1 MKAVLLA
8 LCAAA
13 LVFAASAAGS
23 SRPLAAP
30 SGLHAFV
37 YRASEP
43 VKADHTYALM
53 PAFAWNAVVGARM
66 YDVELATSATFNDAT
81 VIYRNE
87 YNAPVASLQKTVPWM
102 TGHPYAL
109 WVRVRVHAGGRTSGW
124 SKPFGFNTA
133 WQDVPQQ
140 LPAPQGL
147 VRWTPVEGATS
158 YDVWFLSAPGGYS
171 LHFTTLTN
179 TADER
184 EFWTFHPQLAR
195 GTIFW
200 RVRANRVVT
209 DPSLP
214 NGIPEVTHGPYSP
227 VYQTAVNGQT
237 GSGKIA
243 PVEAISDATSTP
255 ASVHPHQLTPGFAW
269 TGNTDVLG
277 DRSNYGLWRVYVFS
291 DRECIN
297 PVLTGSVVGGDA
309 WAPRDIDPLVL
320 PGDTSAL
327 ADVLGGSFPGWGA
340 QAPVFTLDGDT
351 PKPSESTMATG
362 SSPSSTGSG
371 SGSGSGGGSG
381 SGSGGGSGSG
391 SGGSNTIVSAPRLV
405 SLGDNGW
412 PQGRYWWTVVPV
424 WVLQVPP
431 KPGSGGSSSSSSGA
445 PAAIPLEYHDMAVP
459 QDLCAAGQVWPFGM
473 QSAPLTTTS
482 QTPFASGIVNGT
494 RVVSAAR
501 RMPSFEE
508 LPVVTWKPAL
518 NAVSYEVQVSKKLYP
533 WTAARSLTSV
543 VTSAVLPLSRQDIG
557 TWYYRVRGVN
567 PNLVGPAQKLA
578 WSKPVAIRIS
588 GDQFVVVK

>member
-8 LCAAA
+8 LCGAA

-87 YNAPVASLQKTVPWM
+87 YSAPVASLQKTVPWM

-109 WVRVRVHAGGRTSGW
+109 WVRVRVHAGSRTSGW

-158 YDVWFLSAPGGYS
+158 YDVWFLSAPGNVS

-184 EFWTFHPQLAR
+184 EFWTFHPQLAN

-214 NGIPEVTHGPYSP
+214 NGIPEVTHGPYSSI
-227 VYQTAVNGQT
+227 YKTAVNGQT
-237 GSGKIA
+237 GNGKLA

-255 ASVHPHQLTPGFAW
+255 AAVHAHQLTPGFAW
-269 TGNTDVLG
+269 TGNADIFG

-291 DRECIN
+291 DKQCIN
-297 PVLTGSVVGGDA
+297 PVLTGSIVGGDA
-309 WAPRDIDPLVL
+309 WAPRDIDPLVM
-320 PGDTSAL
+320 PTDTISL
-327 ADVLGGSFPGWGA
+327 ADALGGDFPGWGA
-340 QAPVFTLDGDT
+340 QANVFTLDGDT
-351 PKPSESTMATG
+351 PNPSESAMVTG
-362 SSPSSTGSG
+362 GSASSSPSG
-371 SGSGSGGGSG
+371 GGGS
-381 SGSGGGSGSG
+381 SST
-391 SGGSNTIVSAPRLV
+391 NVSAPRLV

-424 WVLQVPP
+424 WVRQVPP
-431 KPGSGGSSSSSSGA
+431 KPGSGSSSPGSGGQ
-445 PAAIPLEYHDMAVP
+445 PVAIPLEYHDMAVP

-501 RMPSFEE
+501 QMPRFQE

-518 NAVSYEVQVSKKLYP
+518 NAQTYEVQVSKTRYP

-567 PNLVGPAQKLA
+567 PNLVGPAQKLS
-578 WSKPVAIRIS
+578 WSNPVAIRIS
-588 GDQFVVVK
+588 GDRFVVVK